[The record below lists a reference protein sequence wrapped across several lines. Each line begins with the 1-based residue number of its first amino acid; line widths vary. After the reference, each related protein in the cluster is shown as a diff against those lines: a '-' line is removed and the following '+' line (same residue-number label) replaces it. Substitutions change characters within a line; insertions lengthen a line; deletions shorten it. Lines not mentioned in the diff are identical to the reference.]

1 MTDRVGRRDFILA
14 LSGLTLALTGW
25 PEPLTAID
33 CPGQGSHPVPRR
45 GVDASRVLPVSRIE
59 HQEAAPVYDLVR
71 EIPQVVDG
79 IRCYCGCADTPG
91 IYSLL
96 SCYEAN
102 GMAQHCLICQGEA
115 RLVYRLHRNGWS
127 LNGIRTAVDAQFGS
141 S

>member
-14 LSGLTLALTGW
+14 LSGLTLALSGF
-25 PEPLTAID
+25 PEPLAATV
-33 CPGQGSHPVPRR
+33 CPGQGPHPEPRR
-45 GVDASRVLPVSRIE
+45 GVDASRVLPASRIE

-91 IYSLL
+91 NYSLL

-115 RLVYRLHRNGWS
+115 RLVHRLHRNGWS
-127 LNGIRTAVDAQFGS
+127 LSGIRTAVDAQFGS